1 MKRMPPRTREMS
13 ARELEVLTKLCEGKP
28 DKAIAGELGISVDT
42 VKAHNYNIRNKCGMT
57 TRVEIVTWA
66 IAKGHYTP

>member
-1 MKRMPPRTREMS
+1 MKRKLPTTREMS
-13 ARELEVLTKLCEGKP
+13 VRELEILTKLCEGKR
-28 DKAIAGELGISVDT
+28 DLMIAEELGISVDT